1 MEGVNPQLDAIKAI
15 PMTLIICKIER
26 LRFLIAIVIGLVFHP
41 PLLATSIEPEA
52 TPLVIERVV
61 YTFIVEADGSSREIS
76 SSTERLTSDIGASQY
91 GESYFNYSTS
101 QDTFKVYEAYTLTPE
116 GRRIDVSPQAI
127 RHIDSN
133 EDGDAA
139 MFTDSKDVV
148 IIFSNTSVGA
158 KIVTLTEK
166 NNHAPA
172 YPGHY
177 TKALSTSDRYITEQ
191 AEYRFFFH
199 PTLTLQRHSYGLKE
213 FSYAPLSPNFSSLQ
227 RHAESQ
233 ALGKGYKFLGFKYEN
248 SHAKRREPSE
258 ADVGENGTLLVIST
272 IKDHKAFA
280 DLYQQRSDPKVK
292 VTTEI
297 LKKALELTQGQSDDF
312 AKARSIYNWINQ
324 NIRYVAIHLGDGG
337 LVPHDADSVFRNRY
351 GDCKDHVILF
361 ETMLEAVGIES
372 EAVFVNLGR
381 RYHLPSVPLTYP
393 FNHVIS
399 YIPSLNLYADP
410 TAQFFSFGDLP
421 FEVADKP
428 VVHAKTG
435 KVSRTPQ
442 FDPKLNLTRTTT
454 LLRLRNDG
462 VIEGHID
469 VESNG
474 NHEANRRALTFD
486 RQDQDPNKIV
496 RSIFAE
502 NREVGT
508 GTILSS
514 DPRDMEQTLKLK
526 AEFEITFHLD
536 LPGPS
541 AFLLPVG
548 LSPGMLAQ
556 WTIYKP
562 TEGRTKFFTCE
573 PERIEES
580 IRLDLGKSIK
590 ITKAPSNV
598 RYHSGPV
605 HYESKIGLVDS
616 PSGQILQVI
625 RTLEIN
631 PKSHICSPD
640 SQTNFQELFRVMRKD
655 LRQLIFYD

>member
-1 MEGVNPQLDAIKAI
+1 
-15 PMTLIICKIER
+15 MTLIIYKIEW
-26 LRFLIAIVIGLVFHP
+26 LKILIAIAIGLVLHP
-41 PLLATSIEPEA
+41 SLLATSLEQEA

-61 YTFIVEADGSSREIS
+61 YTFIVEADGSSREIA
-76 SSTERLTSDIGASQY
+76 SSTERITSDIGASQY

-101 QDTFKVYEAYTLTPE
+101 QDTFKVHEAYTVSPE
-116 GRRIDVSPQAI
+116 GRRIDVSPRAI

-133 EDGDAA
+133 EDSDAA

-148 IIFSNTSVGA
+148 IIFPNTSVGA
-158 KIVTLTEK
+158 KMVTLTEK
-166 NNHAPA
+166 NNHTPA

-177 TKALSTSDRYITEQ
+177 TQASSTNDRYITEQ

-227 RHAESQ
+227 RNAESQ
-233 ALGKGYKFLGFKYEN
+233 ALGKGYKFLGYQYEN
-248 SHAKRREPSE
+248 SHAKRKEHSE
-258 ADVGENGTLLVIST
+258 ADVGENGTLLLIST
-272 IKDHKAFA
+272 IKDHKDFA
-280 DLYQQRSDPKVK
+280 DLYQQRSSRKAT
-292 VTTEI
+292 VTAEI
-297 LKKALELTQGQSDDF
+297 LKKALELTQSKSDDF
-312 AKARSIYNWINQ
+312 AKARSIYNWLNQ
-324 NIRYVAIHLGDGG
+324 NIRYVAIYLGDGG

-361 ETMLEAVGIES
+361 ETMLKAVGIES

-435 KVSRTPQ
+435 KVSRTSR
-442 FDPKLNLTRTTT
+442 FDPRSNLTRTTAH
-454 LLRLRNDG
+454 LLLRNDG

-469 VESNG
+469 VESKG

-486 RQDQDPNKIV
+486 RQDQDLKRIV

-502 NREVGT
+502 NRELGT
-508 GTILSS
+508 GTIFNS
-514 DPRDMEQTLKLK
+514 DPRDMEQSFKLR
-526 AEFEITFHLD
+526 ADFEVAFHLE

-541 AFLLPVG
+541 AFLIPVG
-548 LSPGMLAQ
+548 LSPGILAQ

-580 IRLDLGKSIK
+580 IRLDLGTNIR
-590 ITKAPSNV
+590 ITKAPANV

-605 HYESKIGLVDS
+605 RYESKVRLIES
-616 PSGQILQVI
+616 QKGQILQVD
-625 RTLEIN
+625 RALEIN
-631 PKSHICSPD
+631 PKSHICPPD
-640 SQTNFQELFRVMRKD
+640 SQTNFEELFRVMRKD
-655 LRQLIFYD
+655 LRQLVFYD